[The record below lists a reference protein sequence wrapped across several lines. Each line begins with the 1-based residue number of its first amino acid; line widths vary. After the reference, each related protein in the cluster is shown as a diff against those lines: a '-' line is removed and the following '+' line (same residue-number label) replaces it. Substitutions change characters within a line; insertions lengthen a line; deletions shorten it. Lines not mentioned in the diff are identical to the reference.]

1 MDGSSICSQKK
12 VEEIIK
18 SNFNSCLLNLYHNG
32 SEGVDWHGDAEKTLG
47 NRPVIASLSFV
58 AERKFSFKHRQTK
71 QLVSLILEHGSLL
84 VMKDKTQ
91 INWLHSLLTTKK

>member
-47 NRPVIASLSFV
+47 NRPVIASLSFG
-58 AERKFSFKHRQTK
+58 AKENFHLNIGK
-71 QLVSLILEHGSLL
+71 L
-84 VMKDKTQ
+84 
-91 INWLHSLLTTKK
+91 NN